1 MQVDLDSDKDGH
13 PPKRGEPPQ
22 RSGAGVVLGIITDTL
37 ALLGNALASYWRW
50 ARSTQTWRDRALAY
64 APLLIVLYAVL
75 AFSGLVKA

>member
-1 MQVDLDSDKDGH
+1 LDSDNDDH

-22 RSGAGVVLGIITDTL
+22 RTGAGVALGIVIDTI
-37 ALLGNALASYWRW
+37 ALLVKALASYWQW
-50 ARSTQTWRDRALAY
+50 ARSTQTWRDRVLAY